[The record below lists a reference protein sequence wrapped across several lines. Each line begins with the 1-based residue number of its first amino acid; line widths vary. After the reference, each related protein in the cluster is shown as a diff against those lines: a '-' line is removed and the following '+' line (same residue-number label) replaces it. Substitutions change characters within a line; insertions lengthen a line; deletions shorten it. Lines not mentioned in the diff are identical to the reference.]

1 MADAFDELQIII
13 EAEARAA
20 EKEIDNLIDKITKS
34 QQALMNTEKTA
45 SGFGDAFSKSMAK
58 VDMGDVKKGTREAE
72 TYVKNTAKQLAKDLI
87 LQFKIENTG
96 AQDTV
101 RSLTEDIARMN
112 WEYGKSEKLTGKA
125 GDFFNIQNKLTEH
138 LAEIITMT
146 HNARQEVASEISGI
160 YDEILHSG
168 KIRIPANALKEI
180 EWGSLDGLLKQH
192 LNSHVGT
199 PIETF
204 IEEVKG
210 RFGDIFETFAKA
222 SNLDMSRPQDQMH
235 VLIGLLQQ
243 FRNEAEQSP
252 LFSKEAVNDGVWNVV
267 HDRME
272 SVKSTAQNSFYDITE
287 KFQKFDTEVANA
299 KAGLQGLYSAYS
311 EQHKFSTVE
320 GITKEIQ
327 RLEDKLYNVR
337 QESQMKVAEGKG
349 WNSLVQDAA
358 KYESQIE
365 SLKARLAT
373 MQIVPSDSSV
383 LLQSC
388 LDAIDRICAEEE
400 KLANETEKVEED
412 IVSLANET
420 AKIGADTNVATV
432 SDSLVNVGNA
442 AHDAE
447 TKYSTLGATIE
458 FIKRTI
464 QESPANLFEK
474 LDFTRPK
481 QEFVELS
488 DNIEQTQTKLDKLK
502 AQMERGLETGKN
514 FKSSTTFRKLSY
526 DIEEAEN
533 SLKAFQAD
541 MDELG
546 YHTHEINWDGIGRQ
560 GQEAFG
566 IVKNAVH
573 RLITAI
579 GSLATSLGSRITN
592 GFKNVIKNANS
603 LDAVAK
609 KLSKSFLRVS
619 NMLRLMVTRMA
630 LRGVIN
636 EAKAGFKDLI
646 AFSDKT
652 ADSYNKI
659 RNAIRYLADSLA
671 AMISPLM
678 NASATFGGLG
688 NIIDMLADKVVD
700 LVNKINQLM
709 AALLGHS
716 TWIKATK
723 QATNYAE
730 AATNAGKAAKG
741 ALQGFDELNNLSS
754 NQGGSGSGGSGAGG
768 AQYQELPIEQKWTDI
783 AEWLKEQWEK
793 GDFTELGAVIG
804 GKLKDALDNIP
815 WDDIKKACYKIGT
828 SIGTFINGFVEVP
841 GLADTIGRTV
851 GEAINSGV
859 LLIKGFVDVTHF
871 DSIGTFIGKSIV
883 SAVETIDWET
893 LKGTAADLGKK
904 LAEGINAF
912 FDTNV
917 MDAIGKAVGETL
929 TAAINL
935 WYKFVGTLDFSMI
948 GEKIKSGLNTFLD
961 TMSEK
966 DLEGLNGWQKLGS
979 AISNTITGA
988 LKTANIVLGDDE
1000 ARAKVTQ
1007 AVTDF
1012 LDSISWEDIYNGV
1025 KELAGNVVKALL
1037 AVIKGAFASDEFRNF
1052 AIEFTIDAGNIAL
1065 AVTGGVMLANAAKT
1079 AIAGAIGTPA
1089 VAAQVALA
1097 LTVGTVSWKFGN
1109 WLNKTLTG
1117 SDLNMTIGQQ
1127 VAYILGTDLGEAK
1140 FAIKMMFSDDSAPE
1154 LQTLTKVLSG
1164 GVATLTMDIIN
1175 GKSVSTVLT
1184 DMQKIVEFAKNPVNF
1199 TVNLLGNGVLD
1210 DAKDKILKI
1219 VGYNGT
1225 TADLK
1230 VTIAQSIIDTLEKV
1244 YNFIKGIKDILTKPF
1259 EFAVNFGSDL
1269 KDNVS
1274 ESGVLGGF
1282 KKTVSEIFSKNGQ
1295 TATINATVNE
1305 TGTTKPTSFLSSV
1318 WSKITSSTE
1327 TKKTEVKEEGSGN
1340 NKPSSFLTNIW
1351 SKITGQDKTATLTV
1365 NQKGAKAEDIAAA
1378 GQAIKSFPKGKKAKK
1393 SATLEIFQTVKQNG
1407 ENSTVK
1413 KLLSGADGLGKLN
1426 EEWKKMPTSARVEL
1440 IASAEWKANTK
1451 EGLEKTLNDAGIK
1464 VDVAAQIK
1472 SVQYAASQQHMNANG
1487 GFWTL
1492 GQWHN
1497 IGQFAAGGI
1506 PNQGQ
1511 MFIARED
1518 GPELVGQING
1528 GGTAVMNND
1537 QIVASV
1543 SDGVYKAVVAAMS
1556 GMQNNTVVTLEG
1568 DAGKLFKAV
1577 QKYGN
1582 DYQRRTGNPVFA

>member
-20 EKEIDNLIDKITKS
+20 EKEIENLIDKITKS

-442 AHDAE
+442 AQDAE

-592 GFKNVIKNANS
+592 GFKNVIKNANN

-709 AALLGHS
+709 SALLGHS

-804 GKLKDALDNIP
+804 GKLKEALDKIP

-828 SIGTFINGFVEVP
+828 SIGTLINGFVEVP

-871 DSIGTFIGKSIV
+871 DSIGTFIGQSIV

-979 AISNTITGA
+979 AISNSITGA
-988 LKTANIVLGDDE
+988 LKIANIILGDDE
-1000 ARAKVTQ
+1000 AREKIAT
-1007 AVTDF
+1007 AISDF
-1012 LDSISWEDIYNGV
+1012 IDSISWQEIYDGIV
-1025 KELAGNVVKALL
+1025 ELGKNIVKAVE
-1037 AVIKGAFASDEFRNF
+1037 AVIKGIFTSETFKANGLAL
-1052 AIEFTIDAGNIAL
+1052 AIDATTMGVTIVGGVALGKAILTAITAAAGGTFTIQAAVVVAVG
-1065 AVTGGVMLANAAKT
+1065 AVTWKIANKIYEKLDQT
-1079 AIAGAIGTPA
+1079 T
-1089 VAAQVALA
+1089 
-1097 LTVGTVSWKFGN
+1097 F
-1109 WLNKTLTG
+1109 
-1117 SDLNMTIGQQ
+1117 DMTIGQQ
-1127 VAYILGTDLGEAK
+1127 VQYIATTNIGEATY
-1140 FAIKMMFSDDSAPE
+1140 AIKMM
-1154 LQTLTKVLSG
+1154 
-1164 GVATLTMDIIN
+1164 
-1175 GKSVSTVLT
+1175 LT
-1184 DMQKIVEFAKNPVNF
+1184 DKDGNPLLKWGNETLASLIPGFGTLSFALNVKAGTFDNDIKWLKDNTPISKTINAVKGSIDKTISDILNDPNHSLNISATDVNGMLKSIWQLISDIVAFCKNPVTF
-1199 TVNLLGNGVLD
+1199 VVKSSVSDTVEKLTTKFFG
-1210 DAKDKILKI
+1210 DKEAS
-1219 VGYNGT
+1219 T
-1225 TADLK
+1225 
-1230 VTIAQSIIDTLEKV
+1230 
-1244 YNFIKGIKDILTKPF
+1244 
-1259 EFAVNFGSDL
+1259 
-1269 KDNVS
+1269 
-1274 ESGVLGGF
+1274 
-1282 KKTVSEIFSKNGQ
+1282 
-1295 TATINATVNE
+1295 TATITTTVKESGDGNS
-1305 TGTTKPTSFLSSV
+1305 KPSSFLSNV
-1318 WSKITSSTE
+1318 WNKLTNGSA
-1327 TKKTEVKEEGSGN
+1327 KKDTTIEEKGDGN
-1340 NKPSSFLTNIW
+1340 NKPSSFLSNVW
-1351 SKITGQDKTATLTV
+1351 NKITGQDKTATLTV
-1365 NQKGAKAEDIAAA
+1365 NQKGATATQVENTTAAVN
-1378 GQAIKSFPKGKKAKK
+1378 SFPKKAKK
-1393 SATLEIFQTVKQNG
+1393 KATLSVTENVSLNGSPVSVKNLVSGSKGMQTL
-1407 ENSTVK
+1407 NS
-1413 KLLSGADGLGKLN
+1413 
-1426 EEWKKMPTSARVEL
+1426 EWKSLPKSGSANL
-1440 IASAEWKANTK
+1440 TATASWKTGTK
-1451 EGLEKTLNDAGIK
+1451 SDLESSLNSQGIN
-1464 VDVAAQIK
+1464 VNVTAQIK
-1472 SVQYAASQQHMNANG
+1472 SVKYAAERGLIPTDAFTEPRASGGLFKNG
-1487 GFWTL
+1487 RWSKIE
-1492 GQWHN
+1492 HY
-1497 IGQFAAGGI
+1497 AAGGF
-1506 PNQGQ
+1506 PNGGQ
-1511 MFIARED
+1511 LFVARES
-1518 GPELVGQING
+1518 GAELIGNIG